1 MEIRLLHK
9 ADDRSAF
16 RSGDPDLDAFFQ
28 KYAGQNQFRHHVGAT
43 YIAIDEDRIC
53 GYVTVAPADIE
64 GDELPS
70 ALRRRLPV
78 YPLPV
83 LRIGRLATDVAARGQ
98 GVGKALLRYAFTL
111 ARDMRDKYGCVGMLV
126 DAKPGAVDFYAKYGF
141 LALDVVQGLSDARPQ
156 PTVMFLPLAEIESAR
171 S

>member
-1 MEIRLLHK
+1 MEIRALAK

-28 KYAGQNQFRHHVGAT
+28 KYAGQNQFKHHVGAT
-43 YIAIDEDRIC
+43 YVAIEEGSIC

-64 GDELPS
+64 GDDLPA
-70 ALRRRLPV
+70 ALRRRLPA

-83 LRIGRLATDVAARGQ
+83 LRIGRLATDVATRGL
-98 GVGKALLRYAFTL
+98 GVGKALLRYAFAL
-111 ARDMRDKYGCVGMLV
+111 AREMRDKYGCVGVLV

-141 LALDVVQGLSDARPQ
+141 VALDVVEGQSDARPQ
-156 PTVMFLPLAEIESAR
+156 PLVMFLPLAEIESAR

>member
-1 MEIRLLHK
+1 MEIRPLAK

-28 KYAGQNQFRHHVGAT
+28 KYAGQNQFKHHVGAT
-43 YIAIDEDRIC
+43 YVAIEEGHVC

-64 GDELPS
+64 GEDLPV
-70 ALRRRLPV
+70 ALRRRLPP

-83 LRIGRLATDVAARGQ
+83 LRIGRLATDVATRGQ

-111 ARDMRDKYGCVGMLV
+111 ARDMRDKYGCVGVLV
-126 DAKPGAVDFYAKYGF
+126 DAKPGAVEFYAKYGF
-141 LALDVVQGLSDARPQ
+141 VALDVVEGQSDARPQ
-156 PTVMFLPLAEIESAR
+156 PVVMFLPLAEIESAR

>member
-1 MEIRLLHK
+1 MEIRPLAK

-28 KYAGQNQFRHHVGAT
+28 KYAGQNQFKHHVGAT
-43 YIAIDEDRIC
+43 CVAIEEGCIC

-64 GDELPS
+64 GDDLPV
-70 ALRRRLPV
+70 ALRRRLPA

-83 LRIGRLATDVAARGQ
+83 LRIGRLATDVATRGQ

-111 ARDMRDKYGCVGMLV
+111 ARDMRDKYGCVGVLV
-126 DAKPGAVDFYAKYGF
+126 DAKPGAVEFYARYGF
-141 LALDVVQGLSDARPQ
+141 VALDVVEGQSDARPQ
-156 PTVMFLPLAEIESAR
+156 PVVMFLPLAEIEAAR

>member
-1 MEIRLLHK
+1 MEIRALAK

-28 KYAGQNQFRHHVGAT
+28 KYAGQNQFKHHVGAT
-43 YIAIDEDRIC
+43 YVATEEGRIC
-53 GYVTVAPADIE
+53 GYITVAPADID
-64 GDELPS
+64 GDDLPA
-70 ALRRRLPV
+70 ALRRRLPA

-83 LRIGRLATDVAARGQ
+83 LRVGRLATDVATRGQ
-98 GVGKALLRYAFTL
+98 GVGKALLRYAFAL
-111 ARDMRDKYGCVGMLV
+111 AREMRDKYGCVGVLV

-141 LALDVVQGLSDARPQ
+141 VALDVVEGQSDARPQ
-156 PTVMFLPLAEIESAR
+156 PLVMFLPLAEIESAR

>member
-1 MEIRLLHK
+1 MEIRALAK

-28 KYAGQNQFRHHVGAT
+28 KYAGQNQFKHHVGAT
-43 YIAIDEDRIC
+43 YVAIEEGSIC

-64 GDELPS
+64 GDDLPA
-70 ALRRRLPV
+70 ALRRRLPA

-83 LRIGRLATDVAARGQ
+83 LRIGRLATDVATRGL
-98 GVGKALLRYAFTL
+98 GVGKALLRYAFAL
-111 ARDMRDKYGCVGMLV
+111 AREMRDKYGCVGVLV

-141 LALDVVQGLSDARPQ
+141 VALDAVEGQSDARPQ
-156 PTVMFLPLAEIESAR
+156 PLVMFLPLAEIESAR